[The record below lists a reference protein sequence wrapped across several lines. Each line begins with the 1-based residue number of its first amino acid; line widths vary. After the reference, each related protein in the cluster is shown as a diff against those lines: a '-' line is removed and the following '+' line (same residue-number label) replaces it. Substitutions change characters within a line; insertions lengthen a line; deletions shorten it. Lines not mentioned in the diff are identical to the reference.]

1 MLKHSKLSSL
11 TKRFFVIILLFSFS
25 FQSYAD
31 EGMWLPM
38 LIKRLNHTDMQKMGL
53 NLTAEE
59 IYSVNNSSLKDAIV
73 SLGGFCTAEV
83 ISKQG
88 LLLTNH
94 HCAFG
99 AIQTHS
105 TVENDYISHGFWAAT
120 LEDEKPN
127 EGLYAKF
134 LVRMEDVTESVLA
147 DVNDGM
153 TEAERTSAVNRAI
166 EGLKKTVEGDYEIE
180 IKPFYEGN
188 EYYMFLYEIYR
199 DLRLVGAPPSS
210 IGKFGGDTDN
220 WMWPRQ
226 TGDFALFRIYT
237 APDGSPAEYSP
248 ENIPLKPKHH
258 LPISLD
264 GVQEN
269 DFAMVMGFPGSTD
282 RYLSSY
288 GAKLVL
294 DQTNPTRV
302 AIREKRLAIL
312 KEDMDANESI
322 RIKYASKYARVSN
335 YWKYFI
341 GQSQGLKNLNVVED
355 KQKIEEDFQAWVNQN
370 AQRKKQYGE
379 VLSNIKA
386 AYETIEQYN
395 VAYLYL
401 IEAALGSEILSLAN
415 SFSTLAS
422 LLNDPEK
429 NKDKTSEQVA
439 SLKERSDKFFKDYN
453 APTDKKVLAALMEM
467 YYRDLPKAQQ
477 PEALLAIVQN
487 YDEDFNRWASDVFEA
502 SIFDEGSKVAA
513 LLQNPQKNQIQEDP
527 AYKVIKAI
535 MDHYYD
541 NISPQLRSG
550 YHQLN
555 SANRL
560 FIKGLREMNP
570 DRHYYPN
577 ANSTMRLTYGQ
588 VKSYA
593 PRDGVVF
600 QYYTTLEGVMEKEN
614 PDHEEFVVPE
624 KLKQLY
630 QNKDYGPYGEGD
642 VMPVCFISNNDITGG
657 NSGSPVMNGDGAL
670 VGIAFDGNWEAMSG
684 DIAFEPELQRAINVD
699 IRYVLFIIDKF
710 ADAGHLIDEMT
721 LVKNKGVKKENA
733 TRRKTK
739 VK

>member
-1 MLKHSKLSSL
+1 MPKHSRLSSL
-11 TKRFFVIILLFSFS
+11 NKRLFVIVLLFSFS

-38 LIKRLNHTDMQKMGL
+38 LIKRLNYTDMQKMGL

-147 DVNDGM
+147 EVSDAT
-153 TEAERTSAVNRAI
+153 TEAERVSAVNRAI
-166 EGLKKTVEGDYEIE
+166 EELEKSVEGDYEIE
-180 IKPFYEGN
+180 IKSFYEGN

-199 DLRLVGAPPSS
+199 DVRLVGAPPSS

-302 AIREKRLAIL
+302 TIREKRLAIL
-312 KEDMDANESI
+312 KEDMDANENI

-341 GQSQGLKNLNVVED
+341 GQSQGLKNLNVVKD
-355 KQKIEEDFQAWVNQN
+355 KEKIEEDFQAWVNQN

-379 VLSNIKA
+379 VLTNIKN

-401 IEAALGSEILSLAN
+401 IEAALGPEILTLAN
-415 SFSTLAS
+415 SFSTLAN

-429 NKDKTSEQVA
+429 NKDKISEQII

-467 YYRDLPKAQQ
+467 YYRNLPKPQQ
-477 PEALLAIVQN
+477 PEALLAVGQT
-487 YDEDFNRWASDVFEA
+487 YDEDFNQWAADIFEK
-502 SIFDEGSKVAA
+502 SIFDEEAKVAA
-513 LLQNPQKNQIQEDP
+513 LLQNPQKDQILEDP

-535 MDHYYD
+535 LDHYYD

-550 YHQLN
+550 YNQLS

-570 DRHYYPN
+570 DKHYYPN
-577 ANSTMRLTYGQ
+577 ANSTMRLTYGR
-588 VKSYA
+588 VKAYA

-614 PDHEEFVVPE
+614 PDHEEFIVPE

-630 QNKDYGPYGEGD
+630 HNKDYGPYGVGG

-684 DIAFEPELQRAINVD
+684 DIAFEPDLQRAINVD

-721 LVKNKGVKKENA
+721 LVKNTGVKKEKA
-733 TRRKTK
+733 TRKK
-739 VK
+739 SKFK

>member
-1 MLKHSKLSSL
+1 MV
-11 TKRFFVIILLFSFS
+11 KRIIIIFLLFSFS

-38 LIKRLNHTDMQKMGL
+38 LIKRLNHVDMQKMGL

-99 AIQTHS
+99 AIQAHS
-105 TVENDYISHGFWAAT
+105 TVGDDYISDGFWAPT
-120 LEDEKPN
+120 HEDEKPN

-147 DVNDGM
+147 DVTETM
-153 TEAERTSAVNRAI
+153 TESERANAVNSAM
-166 EGLKKTVEGDYEIE
+166 EKLQKSVEGNYEIE

-199 DLRLVGAPPSS
+199 DVRLVGAPPSS

-226 TGDFALFRIYT
+226 TGDFALLRIYT
-237 APDGSPAEYSP
+237 APDGTPAEYAP
-248 ENIPLKPKHH
+248 ENVPLKPKHH

-288 GAKLVL
+288 GARLVL

-312 KEDMDANESI
+312 KEDMDRDENI

-341 GQSQGLKNLNVVED
+341 GQSQGLKNLEVVKD
-355 KQKIEEDFQAWVNQN
+355 KEKIEEEFQSWLNQD
-370 AQRKKQYGE
+370 AQRRVQYGN
-379 VLSNIKA
+379 VLANIQA
-386 AYETIEQYN
+386 AFKTIEQYN

-401 IEAALGSEILSLAN
+401 AEAALGSEILTFAN
-415 SFSTLAS
+415 SFSPLAS
-422 LLNDPEK
+422 LLNDPDK
-429 NKDKTSEQVA
+429 NEDQIAEQVTL
-439 SLKERSDKFFKDYN
+439 LKGSSDKFFKDYN
-453 APTDKKVLAALMEM
+453 APTDIKVLAALIEM
-467 YYRDLPKAQQ
+467 YYHDLPKHQQ
-477 PEALLAIVQN
+477 PEALLTIGQTYN
-487 YDEDFNRWASDVFEA
+487 EDFEQWANDLFDK
-502 SIFDEGSKVAA
+502 SIMDEEDKVAKF
-513 LLQNPQKNQIQEDP
+513 LKDPQRELILDDP
-527 AYKVIKAI
+527 AYQTIKAL
-535 MDHYYD
+535 MDYYYSS
-541 NISPQLRSG
+541 ISPQLRTG
-550 YHQLN
+550 YTQLN

-570 DRHYYPN
+570 DRKYYPN

-593 PRDGVVF
+593 PRDGVVYN
-600 QYYTTLEGVMEKEN
+600 YYTTLEGVMEKEN

-624 KLKQLY
+624 KLKLLY
-630 QNKDYGPYGEGD
+630 QNKDYGPYGEGG

-670 VGIAFDGNWEAMSG
+670 IGIAFDGNWEAMSG
-684 DIAFEPELQRAINVD
+684 DIAFETELQRAINVD

-710 ADAGHLIDEMT
+710 AEAGHLIDEMT
-721 LVKNKGVKKENA
+721 LVKNTGVKKEKA
-733 TRRKTK
+733 TRKK
-739 VK
+739 VKVE